1 MKKILNVYLILLA
14 AFTATYAKATGL
26 PVDSI
31 HADAREFIKYLEE
44 THPDPYTPYG
54 GRPYFYS
61 AARRLTESILIDSVT
76 DSDELARRITQF
88 LIPFGDGHTGI
99 DRMNSQD
106 HKRYAP
112 IYSRQLTDGIVVTH
126 LPDSLK
132 EFLGDRVI
140 AIDGVP
146 IDSLIKRAGLFTITE
161 NHSGRMLQV
170 CRNLSSERFL
180 RKVIEGF
187 EGDYVEYTLE
197 DPSGLKRD
205 IRLKLIDSESRYKYN
220 NYAAIKSKYRL
231 PKGNMEYCFIDD
243 KGKNAYFRLSTVY
256 SRDCFDYMK
265 NNGWDYES
273 QLWNYFNF
281 TRKKR
286 PSTIEEGFLQLPI
299 LAEEFGN
306 LLKEMKKRKSEK
318 IFIDLRGNGGG
329 WTPIVYAMLYQLYG
343 KEVATMDFS
352 QKFYR
357 KLSPLYFRKISS
369 SLEEFNRKYNCDF
382 TYDDYII
389 EEPAEE
395 SKKEL
400 DSAGLENY
408 LEGLMSSRI
417 DMLTKQRGK
426 PVYQPDDVYVITDG
440 GTFSAAYHTAH
451 YLRQLGAKII
461 GVASSQA
468 PNTFMET
475 THFKLTHTGL
485 TGSISNSVQ
494 NMLPA
499 NHPEARQMKPDVELT
514 TEAFLHFGN
523 DANAEIRM
531 ILEPR

>member
-1 MKKILNVYLILLA
+1 MKKILNVCLILFA
-14 AFTATYAKATGL
+14 ALTATYAKAVNL

-88 LIPFGDGHTGI
+88 LIPLGDGHTSI
-99 DRMNSQD
+99 DRKKSQD
-106 HKRYAP
+106 HNRYAP
-112 IYSRQLTDGIVVTH
+112 IYSRQLADGIVVTYI
-126 LPDSLK
+126 PDSLK
-132 EFLGDRVI
+132 ECLGHRVV
-140 AIDGVP
+140 AINEVP
-146 IDSLIKRAGLFTITE
+146 IDSIIKRTGFFTITE
-161 NHSGRMLQV
+161 NYSGRMLQV
-170 CRNLSSERFL
+170 CRKFSSEYFL
-180 RKVIEGF
+180 RQVIEGLD
-187 EGDYVEYTLE
+187 GDYVMYTLE
-197 DPSGLKRD
+197 DSSGCKRD
-205 IRLKLIDSESRYKYN
+205 IRLKLIDSESRYKYK

-231 PKGNMEYCFIDD
+231 PKGNMEYCFLDD

-273 QLWNYFNF
+273 QLWNYFNV
-281 TRKKR
+281 TGKKR
-286 PSTIEEGFLQLPI
+286 PSTIEEGFLQLPV
-299 LAEEFGN
+299 LAEEFGK
-306 LLKEMKKRKSEK
+306 LLKEMKKLKSEK

-329 WTPIVYAMLYQLYG
+329 WTPIVFAMLYQLYG
-343 KEVATMDFS
+343 KDLATMDFS
-352 QKFYR
+352 QQFYR
-357 KLSPLYFRKISS
+357 KLSPLYFRKINSS
-369 SLEEFNRKYNCDF
+369 IEEFNKKYNCDF
-382 TYDDYII
+382 TYNDYII
-389 EEPAEE
+389 EEQDDE

-400 DSAGLENY
+400 DSTELEKY
-408 LEGLMSSRI
+408 LSGLMSSRI
-417 DMLTKQRGK
+417 DILTEQKGK
-426 PVYQPDDVYVITDG
+426 PVYKPADVYVITDG

-451 YLRQLGAKII
+451 YLRQLGAKVI

-475 THFKLTHTGL
+475 TPFKLTHTGL
-485 TGSISNSVQ
+485 TGSISNSIQ

-514 TEAFLHFGN
+514 TEAFHHFGN

-531 ILEPR
+531 ILEPW